1 MASFVDSA
9 KYYGGF
15 DPESL
20 CALAKARCL
29 KVDGIDND
37 KDIMAMLMQQD
48 NETGCHPWANDEDI
62 SDLESGKAWNSGDPF
77 PAKEPMNAQKKEN
90 TEDMTPEKDDEG
102 WIVAGAKGK
111 KGKGKTQLEKKMA
124 ETPGPA
130 TKPAD
135 GIPESPFASLSED
148 ELDTA
153 VKDDA
158 SSVAET
164 EARTCSSISE
174 IPKPKSEA
182 GSSTKAASVTA
193 PTEGADGKVP
203 TPISQL
209 ATEWDATWAGR
220 SKLSLVGT
228 VKETSYAGKAAG
240 KAGSLKAAPKVN
252 STGASKPVSQIVS
265 AGAVEPAPFVKTES
279 MVSNSPAI
287 QKTWDWASSVEEEE
301 ESEKELVEKEQE
313 QKSVEEAIPSSIQ
326 DEQEQPAA
334 NNGNVEAGEKP
345 KKKNKRGKK
354 GGKKVK
360 TNKTK
365 LVDSSVDEPAGVS
378 VVDSDAKESE
388 NLPAAASSVAIDT
401 IEQSEDLL
409 DTASS
414 AEPDTAK
421 VILETTE
428 PADVQKEDVVVSVT
442 YDIDVSGSAS
452 STDNFT
458 TIIESSP
465 SVASTDYES
474 ADEHTPNLDTSPE
487 PEINTL
493 PSQKPADKG
502 SATNFSP
509 LALPTTPSTT
519 STISS
524 SSSTAPTLKMS
535 RAQRRREKKAR
546 QEYLFY
552 DELVDEDMRSPEAII
567 PRDEAVS
574 STVPGKDSDN
584 IDTAEHEQPV
594 QPSLASSAADA
605 DSEAD
610 ADATPA
616 GKPKPKK
623 RGKKGGK
630 KAQKKAAKT
639 ATDTQDTEQTSTELV
654 MEDTKTLFQGYEIQ
668 AAGLAVGLVM
678 YLAAFMGVWL
688 GHTV

>member
-37 KDIMAMLMQQD
+37 KDIVAMLMQQD

-111 KGKGKTQLEKKMA
+111 KGKGKAQLEKKMA

-493 PSQKPADKG
+493 P
-502 SATNFSP
+502 
-509 LALPTTPSTT
+509 
-519 STISS
+519 
-524 SSSTAPTLKMS
+524 
-535 RAQRRREKKAR
+535 AQRRREKKAR